1 MDFFISVFGGV
12 WLFFGI
18 LFVSL
23 EVFWGGL
30 CFQKH
35 EKTHGFLR
43 FLAMQLFGSMKLLMA
58 IVGSSCYLFRC
69 FGPKVGPIMVLN
81 SGLEID

>member
-1 MDFFISVFGGV
+1 MFLFVFLEVFGF
-12 WLFFGI
+12 FFGI

-30 CFQKH
+30 WIQNY
-35 EKTHGFLR
+35 EKTHNFLR
-43 FLAMQLFGSMKLLMA
+43 FLAMQLFGSMTLLMA

-69 FGPKVGPIMVLN
+69 FGPKVGPIMVSH